1 MNYFVTGT
9 DTHVGKT
16 LVSCALLHGFAARG
30 KRVVGMK
37 PIAAGCNNDGQNEDV
52 VQLRAASNVEV
63 GYELTNPYCF
73 LPAIAPHLAAQQAG
87 IEIQLPRILDAYQKL
102 AAQAEVVI
110 MEGVG
115 GLCVPLNVHQDSAD
129 MLKALD
135 LPIILVVGIR
145 LGCLNHA
152 LLTVEAINA
161 RGLSL
166 AAWVANVIEVDM
178 PHWEANITALQQRIA
193 APLLGIVPYLL
204 NADAR
209 IALRQLDMDRL

>member
-87 IEIQLPRILDAYQKL
+87 IEIQLPLIVSAYQKL

>member
-16 LVSCALLHGFAARG
+16 LISCALLHGFAAQG

-52 VQLRAASNVEV
+52 VQLGAASNVKV

-102 AAQAEVVI
+102 AAQADVI
-110 MEGVG
+110 IVEGVG
-115 GLCVPLNVHQDSAD
+115 GLCVPLNAQQDSAD
-129 MLKALD
+129 MLMALG

-166 AAWVANVIEVDM
+166 AGWVANVFEVDM
-178 PHWEANITALQQRIA
+178 PQWEANIAALQQRIA

-209 IALRQLDMDRL
+209 IAIRQLDLDRL

>member
-87 IEIQLPRILDAYQKL
+87 IEIQLPLIVSAYQKL

-178 PHWEANITALQQRIA
+178 PQWEANITALQQRIA